1 MAHAFIAGPF
11 VIIVLIFL
19 TCFSQLSTHTQTHHS
34 TLTRTR
40 THIKRER
47 ERERCCGTAVGDTER
62 PSSEL
67 GENGEGEVGLTIE
80 PLVGVSER
88 RRPADLPPSISIGCV
103 VAGVATGCCALA
115 RASAAVRNDD
125 ADGDGDGV
133 VAGDTA
139 GAWSRFSAQP
149 NKSIKKHNILI

>member
-1 MAHAFIAGPF
+1 
-11 VIIVLIFL
+11 
-19 TCFSQLSTHTQTHHS
+19 
-34 TLTRTR
+34 
-40 THIKRER
+40 
-47 ERERCCGTAVGDTER
+47 
-62 PSSEL
+62 L

-125 ADGDGDGV
+125 EDGDGV
-133 VAGDTA
+133 VTGDTA

-149 NKSIKKHNILI
+149 NE